1 MRTTRLSGSGDF
13 MDFGSII
20 SNSFKYPFKDL
31 KKLGFVCLLFV
42 LLLVLPIG
50 IYIQNS
56 IAMAIGAVCMLIFI
70 LIVPGY
76 NILIIKSGI
85 NQSDNIP
92 TIKVGR
98 SIINTFKLLVLNI
111 CYIAIPSII
120 ACIILLF
127 ATGLLDYP
135 INIFKSILDLNLN
148 FTIDLLSGFLN
159 AIGITLIV
167 TAIVRLIFTL
177 LSCIAKA
184 RLANSNRLA
193 EALKIH
199 KVIGDIRKIGFLKF
213 IGWYIV
219 IGILL
224 AIVNI
229 IAFSLALFVHPA
241 CLIIYL
247 CIVLPVIY
255 IIYNYSLGLLYSDFH
270 NGGNGE
276 DDDLEKFE
284 RELMYL
290 KYGLLH

>member
-1 MRTTRLSGSGDF
+1 
-13 MDFGSII
+13 MDFGAII

-31 KKLGFVCLLFV
+31 KNLGFVCLLFV
-42 LLLVLPIG
+42 LLLILPIG
-50 IYIQNS
+50 IYIKNS
-56 IAMAIGAVCMLIFI
+56 TAMTIGAVCLLIFI

-76 NILIIKSGI
+76 NILVIKSGI
-85 NQSDNIP
+85 DQSRKIP

-98 SIINTFKLLVLNI
+98 SIINTLKLLILDI

-120 ACIILLF
+120 ACLILLF
-127 ATGLLDYP
+127 ATGLIDYP
-135 INIFKSILDLNLN
+135 MNIFKSILDLNMT
-148 FTIDLLSGFLN
+148 FTLDLISGFLN

-167 TAIVRLIFTL
+167 TAIVRVIFTL

-184 RLANSNRLA
+184 RLANSNRLT

-199 KVIGDIRKIGFLKF
+199 KVISDIKKIGFLKF

-224 AIVNI
+224 AIVNM

-241 CLIIYL
+241 CFIIYL

-255 IIYNYSLGLLYSDFH
+255 IIYNYSLGLLYSNFKA
-270 NGGNGE
+270 GNGE